1 MPVPPTRDAYFEQ
14 VARLTK
20 ALSSPRRLAL
30 LELLVQ
36 GERTVENLANA
47 AGLSVANTSR
57 HLQVLRQAG
66 LVAVERQGLYG
77 YYRTAGEDVEDF
89 LLRLRDLS
97 EELLFEVLPLGDAI
111 RTSVEDQQPPL
122 EDLFSLICS
131 GQALLIDARPS
142 EEFVSC
148 HLPGAIS
155 VPPEEAAAMV
165 TGLPDDRAVVVYG
178 RGPYCDIAPALFALL
193 SERGL
198 ETIRLLEG
206 VGEWK
211 AAGYPVTSGA

>member
-14 VARLTK
+14 LARATK

-36 GERTVENLANA
+36 GERTVESLSKA

-66 LVAVERQGLYG
+66 LVSVQRQGLYG
-77 YYRTAGEDVEDF
+77 HYRIAGEDVEDF
-89 LLRLRDLS
+89 LLRLRDMA
-97 EELLFEVLPLGDAI
+97 EELFFEVLPLGDAI
-111 RTSVEDQQPPL
+111 RSSTEEEQPPL
-122 EDLFSLICS
+122 EDIFAMVCA
-131 GQALLIDARPS
+131 GEALLVDARPT
-142 EEFVSC
+142 EEFASS

-155 VPPEEAAAMV
+155 VPPSEADV
-165 TGLPDDRAVVVYG
+165 LGPELPLERTIVVYG
-178 RGPYCDIAPALFALL
+178 RGPYCDLAPPLFSLL
-193 SERGL
+193 QERGAEVL
-198 ETIRLLEG
+198 RLLEG

-211 AAGYPVTSGA
+211 AAGYPITAA